1 MENRL
6 TWGDLFHDVMEERL
20 SRVTEIERCMNLTY
34 PIIVRLHH
42 HMKVYLYKDYFTSH
56 FPEDII
62 SYRVSYAIIPQIDND
77 DHFLEELKKTLTLI
91 T

>member
-1 MENRL
+1 
-6 TWGDLFHDVMEERL
+6 
-20 SRVTEIERCMNLTY
+20 
-34 PIIVRLHH
+34 
-42 HMKVYLYKDYFTSH
+42 MKVYLYKDYFTSH